1 MRLNSSLSLSISEP
15 LRPMT
20 TPGRAVKI
28 VTRQRLVARSIKIF
42 GTDAVSSFFF
52 SNSRIFRSSVSNGP
66 NSFLPANHFERQ
78 SRLTATRRPIGFVFW
93 PILFV
98 GQGDFDVTT
107 AFENRPGGTACLGG
121 ETFDHRGRAGNS
133 FLDPQTFRLEF

>member
-20 TPGRAVKI
+20 TPGRAVKM
-28 VTRQRLVARSIKIF
+28 VTRQRLVARSIKIL

-52 SNSRIFRSSVSNGP
+52 KRVRICRSSLSSVP

-78 SRLTATRRPIGFVFW
+78 SLLTPTRRPIGFVFW

-98 GQGDFDVTT
+98 GEGDFDVGT
-107 AFENRPGGTACLGG
+107 AFENW
-121 ETFDHRGRAGNS
+121 
-133 FLDPQTFRLEF
+133 

>member
-20 TPGRAVKI
+20 TPGRAVRM
-28 VTRQRLVARSIKIF
+28 VTRQRLAARSIKIF

-52 SNSRIFRSSVSNGP
+52 NSARICRSSLSSAP

-78 SRLTATRRPIGFVFW
+78 SRLTATRKPIGFVFW

-98 GQGDFDVTT
+98 GKGDFDVGT
-107 AFENRPGGTACLGG
+107 AFEDWTGGTASFRS
-121 ETFDHRGRAGNS
+121 ETFDNHGCAGDS
-133 FLDPQTFRLEF
+133 FLDAQTFRL